1 MAGKRLFLIIALVS
15 LTLGAG
21 ALAVLLNVKMVEV
34 YGNVKTTIFFG
45 NLSADET
52 ERLLDLAAEAQRDGD
67 FEGALTLVTF
77 AYTYHDGEMKDD
89 LLLLWSTLLLDQG
102 RYGDACQVL
111 DELVT
116 LDPEGDVFSWDRLG
130 EMVLDQIARD
140 LVSSEGFSYATAV
153 RLRGYGVQ
161 AGSDSLEAVDVI
173 FDREL
178 DRAYDL
184 EWVLEYEREMA
195 YRDPG
200 TAQRDVGAAEMEA
213 ERRAPGELAAML
225 GERLEL
231 GPPPLE
237 DAPLISEVK
246 LGEYL
251 HFADRISY
259 EVEGTELTKVAED
272 EPRRLEGESLVQEEE
287 PEIEALDDPFADL
300 SERERALIE
309 EALAAARSREG
320 PKWKA
325 TTRIRCT
332 LTSFTLREVL
342 DYLKLDPYTGRPPTT
357 TKPERFEPTGDD

>member
-1 MAGKRLFLIIALVS
+1 MTKKRLFLIIALVV

-21 ALAVLLNVKMVEV
+21 ALAVFLNVKTVAV
-34 YGNVKTTIFFG
+34 YGDVKVTIFFG

-52 ERLLDLAAEAQRDGD
+52 ERLLDIAAEAQRDGD

-89 LLLLWSTLLLDQG
+89 LMLLWSTLLLDQG

-116 LDPEGDVFSWDRLG
+116 LGTGGDRLG
-130 EMVLDQIARD
+130 EMALDQIARN
-140 LVSSEGFSYATAV
+140 LVSSEGFRYATAV

-161 AGSDSLEAVDVI
+161 AGSDSLAAVDVI

-178 DRAYDL
+178 DRPYDL

-200 TAQRDVGAAEMEA
+200 TAQRDIGAAEMES

-237 DAPLISEVK
+237 DAPLVSEVK

-259 EVEGTELTKVAED
+259 EVAETELTKVE
-272 EPRRLEGESLVQEEE
+272 EEGPRRLEGESLAGEEE
-287 PEIEALDDPFADL
+287 PEIETLDDPFADL

-325 TTRIRCT
+325 ITRIRCT
-332 LTSFTLREVL
+332 LTGFTLREVL
-342 DYLKLDPYTGRPPTT
+342 DYLGLDPYTGRPPTT
-357 TKPERFEPTGDD
+357 TKPGRFEPAGDD